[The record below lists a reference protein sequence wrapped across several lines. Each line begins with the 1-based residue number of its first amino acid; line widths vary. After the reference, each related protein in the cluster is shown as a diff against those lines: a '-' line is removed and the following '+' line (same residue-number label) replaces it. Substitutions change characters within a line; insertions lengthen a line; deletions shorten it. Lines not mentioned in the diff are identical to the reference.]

1 MKKIITIML
10 SFLFVSLQSAN
21 AELGIGISGALHNL
35 EASGTH
41 TLRQSAAT
49 STASTDEK
57 VFVGELFIEA
67 FSPSGHAIG
76 ISYTPTREIGN
87 KSRTDTT
94 TSGDAQDT
102 GTYTAKAE
110 LTDVAQVYAELVA
123 FETSGIS
130 FYGKAGIQHA
140 TIKTLETLN
149 SGSSF
154 PDKNV
159 FGTTLGLGIKGDLP
173 FASNMYAKLEGTMTD
188 FDDYDATSKAGNT
201 VKADLESKA
210 ARFSI
215 GYKF

>member
-1 MKKIITIML
+1 ML
-10 SFLFVSLQSAN
+10 SFLFVSFQSAN

-41 TLRQSAAT
+41 TLRQSAAK

-67 FSPSGHAIG
+67 ISPAGHALG

-87 KSRTDTT
+87 KSRTDT
-94 TSGDAQDT
+94 DARADT

-140 TIKTLETLN
+140 SIKTLETLN
-149 SGSSF
+149 SGSTF
-154 PDKNV
+154 PDQNV
-159 FGTTLGLGIKGDLP
+159 FGTTFGIGIKGDLP

-210 ARFSI
+210 ARFSV